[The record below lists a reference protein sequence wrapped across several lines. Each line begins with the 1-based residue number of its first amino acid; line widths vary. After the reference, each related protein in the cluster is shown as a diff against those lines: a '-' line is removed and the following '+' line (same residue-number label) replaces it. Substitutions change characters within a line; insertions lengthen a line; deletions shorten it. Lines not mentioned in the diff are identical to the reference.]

1 MPDELLAGGPS
12 LGLAAG
18 VGPGPLLLL
27 VVTSSL
33 RSGWRAG
40 ALVACAPLVS
50 DVLVVAGVLLVLDR
64 LAPIALSV
72 LGVLG
77 ALFVIYTG
85 GRTLVEGRTAGLRT
99 SGGAGRSLLASLR
112 QAAVIN
118 LLSPHP
124 WIFWAT
130 VLGPL
135 TIATARSSPRGAVA
149 LVFGFYLGL
158 VGAKVVLAALVS
170 GQRRRLSQRGYRR
183 ALVGAGA
190 LLSLTGVFLLVEYV
204 PALL

>member
-1 MPDELLAGGPS
+1 MNSLLVGLS

-18 VGPGPLLLL
+18 IGPGPLLLL

-33 RSGWRAG
+33 RSGWGAG

-50 DVLVVAGVLLVLDR
+50 DILVVAGVLLVLDR
-64 LAPIALSV
+64 LASIALSM

-85 GRTLVEGRTAGLRT
+85 GRTVVEARTAYLRT
-99 SGGAGRSLLASLR
+99 SDRAGRSLVLALR
-112 QAAVIN
+112 QATVLN

-135 TIATARSSPRGAVA
+135 TIATARAGLSGAVA
-149 LVFGFYLGL
+149 LVLGFYLGL
-158 VGAKVVLAALVS
+158 VGAKIVLAALVS
-170 GQRRRLSQRGYRR
+170 SQRRRLSQRGYRR
-183 ALVGAGA
+183 ALVGAGT
-190 LLSLTGVFLLVEYV
+190 LLILTGVLLLIEYV

>member
-1 MPDELLAGGPS
+1 MDPLLVGLS

-33 RSGWRAG
+33 RSGWRTG
-40 ALVACAPLVS
+40 TLVACAPLVS

-64 LAPIALSV
+64 LPSIALSM

-85 GRTLVEGRTAGLRT
+85 GRTVVEARTADLGI
-99 SGGAGRSLLASLR
+99 SHQGARSLFVALR
-112 QAAVIN
+112 QAAAIN

-135 TIATARSSPRGAVA
+135 TIATARTGLRGAVA
-149 LVFGFYLGL
+149 LILGFYLGL
-158 VGAKVVLAALVS
+158 VGAKIVIAALVS

-190 LLSLTGVFLLVEYV
+190 LLILTGVLLLTEYV

>member
-1 MPDELLAGGPS
+1 MSSSLVGLS

-33 RSGWRAG
+33 QSGWRVG
-40 ALVACAPLVS
+40 ALVACAPLIS
-50 DVLVVAGVLLVLDR
+50 DILVVGGVLLALDR
-64 LAPIALSV
+64 APRNALPV
-72 LGVLG
+72 LGVVG

-85 GRTLVEGRTAGLRT
+85 GRTVVEARTADLRT
-99 SGGAGRSLLASLR
+99 SDPAARSLLVALR
-112 QAAVIN
+112 RATVIN

-124 WIFWAT
+124 WIFWTT

-135 TIATARSSPRGAVA
+135 TIATAQDSPPEAVA
-149 LVFGFYLGL
+149 LVVGFYLGL

-190 LLSLTGVFLLVEYV
+190 LLTVTGVILLVEYV
-204 PALL
+204 LALL